1 MIRKNGITGRQPIV
15 RKNLMIGG
23 LSNKMSSMAMFRQA
37 IEYGIINAPSS
48 ELYVC
53 NVM

>member
-1 MIRKNGITGRQPIV
+1 MIRKNGITGRQAIV

-37 IEYGIINAPSS
+37 TEYGITNVPIS
-48 ELYVC
+48 EL
-53 NVM
+53 